1 MRKREKVWERPDC
14 AQRKE
19 NRKKML
25 LSFGR
30 RRVVFFSHGV
40 AGDRRQCCGVGESA
54 QARPAGARA
63 PPSRRRSG
71 DGESGVG
78 RSKRAKVVAAIAE
91 AALLAVS
98 GGKSRKTGFVLARAV
113 LAESLSGVGV
123 ARERQAALV
132 GKQFR
137 KAEAVAR
144 ETAVGMLATK
154 QVPRRK
160 ESDDSRQ
167 QFKRKFNAW
176 MCENFTAKVR
186 AARERQPR
194 PQLSVLVHTRRSSR
208 CAQRL
213 PTRKWFST

>member
-1 MRKREKVWERPDC
+1 MAWPETAGSAAVLAKVRKRGPSVLGRLR
-14 AQRKE
+14 AYKE
-19 NRKKML
+19 AVM
-25 LSFGR
+25 
-30 RRVVFFSHGV
+30 
-40 AGDRRQCCGVGESA
+40 
-54 QARPAGARA
+54 
-63 PPSRRRSG
+63 
-71 DGESGVG
+71 ESGVG

-113 LAESLSGVGV
+113 LAESPSGVGV

-154 QVPRRK
+154 QMPRRK

-167 QFKRKFNAW
+167 QFKRKVNAW

-186 AARERQPR
+186 AARERQQR

-208 CAQRL
+208 RAQRL